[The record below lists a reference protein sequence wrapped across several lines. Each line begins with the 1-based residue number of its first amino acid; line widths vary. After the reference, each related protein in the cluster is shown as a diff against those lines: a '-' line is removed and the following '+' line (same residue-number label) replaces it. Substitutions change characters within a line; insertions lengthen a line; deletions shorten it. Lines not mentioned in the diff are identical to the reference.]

1 MGYVGANVLSLLTDD
16 ALIATWNNEGLPAD
30 GMSTENAT
38 ILTNSVKWPMIID
51 PQLQV
56 ILHTVILEYFNK
68 IKNKHF
74 PILPFSFSKYSLA
87 TKTKIIFQML

>member
-1 MGYVGANVLSLLTDD
+1 MGNDSTMKSFRKDPLTWSNAYVGANVLSLLTDD

-38 ILTNSVKWPMIID
+38 ILTNSVKWPLIID

-56 ILHTVILEYFNK
+56 LFTL
-68 IKNKHF
+68 
-74 PILPFSFSKYSLA
+74 L
-87 TKTKIIFQML
+87 